1 MVSEEEARKAFAA
14 VSGRNKNEKKAV
26 KPHKRR
32 DMAMEQQDVTLHP
45 PKPVCYVVDGYNIIN
60 SWSSLKTLPLHD
72 ARQELIRI
80 LSSYQGYLGCRMIL
94 VFDGWR
100 VPDNPGSR
108 NMRGAL
114 EVVYTRAGQ
123 TADAYIEKL
132 VSVLRNEYQL
142 HVATSDGLIQN
153 SVLTK
158 GARRIS
164 ARELELA
171 IERSAVIP
179 EEYRQHGHD

>member
-1 MVSEEEARKAFAA
+1 
-14 VSGRNKNEKKAV
+14 
-26 KPHKRR
+26 
-32 DMAMEQQDVTLHP
+32 
-45 PKPVCYVVDGYNIIN
+45 
-60 SWSSLKTLPLHD
+60 
-72 ARQELIRI
+72 
-80 LSSYQGYLGCRMIL
+80 
-94 VFDGWR
+94 
-100 VPDNPGSR
+100 
-108 NMRGAL
+108 MRGAL

>member
-1 MVSEEEARKAFAA
+1 ML
-14 VSGRNKNEKKAV
+14 RNES
-26 KPHKRR
+26 
-32 DMAMEQQDVTLHP
+32 QLH
-45 PKPVCYVVDGYNIIN
+45 VATSDG
-60 SWSSLKTLPLHD
+60 
-72 ARQELIRI
+72 LI
-80 LSSYQGYLGCRMIL
+80 QN
-94 VFDGWR
+94 
-100 VPDNPGSR
+100 PDNPGSR

-158 GARRIS
+158 GAKRIS